1 MFSFRTTPLEDQLDK
16 ALREG
21 KVGCFCTQN
30 CWDTAR
36 TRWMYDIFRSRGNL
50 EVVFTPRDAELTPGT
65 NHIDFDLERLS
76 GLNAVVVEIQDVG
89 VRYFN
94 YTKDVMRLME
104 MLLLLGE
111 DAPSLYVVDHINPSG
126 RVVEGTIPSVVGE
139 MFVPKVAHRHGL
151 TLGEL
156 VNLCCRGPSRPPPTS
171 PDCSAPTYTAEEGC
185 GTIRQSP
192 PVSARPVL
200 TSTLAR
206 PSCIRDFPWTFPS
219 WKAP

>member
-1 MFSFRTTPLEDQLDK
+1 MFSFRTTPLEDQLDRT
-16 ALREG
+16 LHEG

-30 CWDTAR
+30 CWDTGR
-36 TRWMYDIFRSRGNL
+36 TRWMYDIFRDRGNL
-50 EVVFTPRDAELTPGT
+50 EVVFSPRDAELTPGT
-65 NHIDFDLERLS
+65 NHIDFDLERLQ

-104 MLLLLGE
+104 MLTLLGE

-156 VNLCCRGPSRPPPTS
+156 VNLYASEIGAKFP
-171 PDCSAPTYTAEEGC
+171 
-185 GTIRQSP
+185 IHII
-192 PVSARPVL
+192 SARA
-200 TSTLAR
+200 TDSTRQLL
-206 PSCIRDFPWTFPS
+206 PWTI
-219 WKAP
+219 APASDIPGLFSSYLYSGGGL